1 MDGHWHGPRGC
12 RGKGLRLR
20 RVIAAAAALFL
31 LACLL
36 VGVWNA
42 VKPLPPGTHTASVST
57 RLSDSEVEF
66 LIEREPNV
74 MARQVELIDKA
85 DQLLVLDQSP
95 LPRVLAQ
102 ALLLRKHQKPK
113 LKIIVITDPKNEVFG
128 GTPARDVESLE
139 RAGIIVVRVDLERL
153 RDANAVYSG
162 FWRLTLSWMSHP
174 FEESPGEDSVFARA
188 REFNH
193 KADRRQVLVG
203 DDGNGSYLS
212 ILGAVDA
219 NPAILI
225 HGAPARDVVA
235 SELQVAAWSA
245 DEDRL
250 PALLPPLARQAGTL
264 DVRVLSE
271 GAIGT
276 ALLDGI
282 ATAQRSDALRLAGH
296 ELSDRRCI
304 DALIAAAARGAR
316 VQVLLDAIQSN
327 QYAADDLLRG
337 GVEIRWQAS
346 APPRMQWLLLRHQ
359 TDALMIMST
368 ASLTR
373 RDLADFNMTN
383 GVEML
388 MPERAAMARSSIE
401 FFANA
406 WLKATPAS
414 VAPADK
420 SGGYWLYR
428 LREATGF

>member
-1 MDGHWHGPRGC
+1 
-12 RGKGLRLR
+12 
-20 RVIAAAAALFL
+20 

-42 VKPLPPGTHTASVST
+42 VKPLPPGTHTASVPT
-57 RLSDSEVEF
+57 RLPDSEVE
-66 LIEREPNV
+66 LLSAREPSV
-74 MARQVELIDKA
+74 VARQVELIDKA

-113 LKIIVITDPKNEVFG
+113 LKIIVITDPKHEVFG
-128 GTPARDVESLE
+128 GTPARDVQSLE

-153 RDANAVYSG
+153 RDANPVYSG
-162 FWRLTLSWMSHP
+162 FWRVTLSWFGNP
-174 FEESPGEDSVFARA
+174 FEESPGEDSLLARA

-203 DDGNGSYLS
+203 DDGSGGYLS

-219 NPAILI
+219 SPAILI

-235 SELQVAAWSA
+235 SELKVAAWSA

-250 PALLPPLARQAGTL
+250 PALLPPLARQAGTI

-271 GAIGT
+271 GAIGS

-282 ATAQRSDALRLAGH
+282 AAAVRGDTLRLAGH
-296 ELSDRRCI
+296 ELSDRRCV
-304 DALIAAAARGAR
+304 DALIAAATRGAR
-316 VQVLLDAIQSN
+316 IQVLLDAIQSN
-327 QYAADDLLRG
+327 HFAADDLLRG

-359 TDALMIMST
+359 SDALMIMST

-373 RDLADFNMTN
+373 RDLADFNLAN
-383 GVEML
+383 GVEMR
-388 MPERAAMARSSIE
+388 MPDRAVMARSSTE
-401 FFANA
+401 FFATA
-406 WLKATPAS
+406 WLNATPAS
-414 VAPADK
+414 VAPAEK